1 MILSLAARR
10 LAHHHPH
17 TSMNGQYEKKA
28 GGPVRS
34 HFKENQTILLPLLM
48 VVSVDVRTVRRACGA
63 MHKRRNY
70 ERQRFQSNGCRGR
83 FQQTRTNLRKKKLLS
98 TGITAKRGVET
109 TTISN
114 PPVSLI
120 RKQPSLHSPHTS
132 STKGTN

>member
-1 MILSLAARR
+1 MSVTLIVVLSLAARR

-63 MHKRRNY
+63 MHK
-70 ERQRFQSNGCRGR
+70 E
-83 FQQTRTNLRKKKLLS
+83 
-98 TGITAKRGVET
+98 GITNDNVFNPTGVGGVFNKREPT
-109 TTISN
+109 CE
-114 PPVSLI
+114 
-120 RKQPSLHSPHTS
+120 RRS
-132 STKGTN
+132 S